1 MLFIAEK
8 PNHRLTLISVFI
20 LPSFSYQFLGIFAK
34 NAPARYHPC
43 GFSLYNSLMEQLNT
57 SDRIESISIHCA
69 SPPICDVLHNANQVA
84 VIWPEYADELLPQ
97 IEQHAN
103 TARDIILY
111 LDDLANNEATPVE
124 KERFYD
130 ATSSILQDPE
140 RQRFALFL
148 PFESFPTPDE
158 NSASANLFRQS
169 YLDAWWDLLYA
180 HDFRDNFLD
189 GGLPEIE
196 ARSEDPARIVKAAH
210 LTPWII
216 QSGMLSSTDA
226 IHAIIDTEDKLA
238 LRGLFDTEPMLED
251 FSLLR
256 PEDRTLLSK
265 INSTLPPAKP
275 PKPLKF
281 ISPAREAWLKERER
295 PASRPESQTQDLSLP
310 LSEHIHNIYSEIVY
324 AADFATSLDPATTY
338 NIAWLGGS
346 RLKGY
351 GRPNSDID
359 ICIPTREKHLNLGN
373 DILTAPL
380 PEIFKRP
387 QDYAHEVFNTVWTG
401 NQANILELQRTILP
415 IYFQTS
421 NETIRR
427 QTIERLE
434 HDLLEYR
441 LMHKGFARFYPDSNP
456 EYKKYTAM
464 DGQSTFYE
472 TNYRI
477 VASKIYANSIFLPR
491 TTKTT

>member
-1 MLFIAEK
+1 
-8 PNHRLTLISVFI
+8 
-20 LPSFSYQFLGIFAK
+20 
-34 NAPARYHPC
+34 
-43 GFSLYNSLMEQLNT
+43 MEQLNT
-57 SDRIESISIHCA
+57 SDHTESISIHSA
-69 SPPICDVLHNANQVA
+69 SPPICDVLRNTNQAA

-103 TARDIILY
+103 NARDITFY
-111 LDDLANNEATPVE
+111 LDDLVNDEATPAE

-130 ATSSILQDPE
+130 AAANILQDPE

-158 NSASANLFRQS
+158 DSASANLFRQS
-169 YLDAWWDLLYA
+169 YLDAWRNLLHV

-196 ARSEDPARIVKAAH
+196 ARSEDPTRVVKAAH

-216 QSGMLSSTDA
+216 QSGMLSSTDT

-238 LRGLFDTEPMLED
+238 LRSFLDTEPMLED
-251 FSLLR
+251 FSLLQ
-256 PEDRTLLSK
+256 PEDHTLLSK
-265 INSTLPPAKP
+265 IKSTLPPVKP

-281 ISPAREAWLKERER
+281 ISPAREAWLKEKEY
-295 PASRPESQTQDLSLP
+295 PTPRPESQTQDLSLS
-310 LSEHIHNIYSEIVY
+310 LSERIHNLSSEIAY
-324 AADFATSLDPATTY
+324 AADFVTSLDPVITY
-338 NIAWLGGS
+338 NVAWLGGS

-351 GRPNSDID
+351 GRPDSDID
-359 ICIPTREKHLNLGN
+359 ICIPTREKHLDFENG
-373 DILTAPL
+373 ILVAPL
-380 PEIFKRP
+380 PEIIKHP
-387 QDYAHEVFNTVWTG
+387 QDYAHEAFNTVWVG
-401 NQANILELQRTILP
+401 NQANILELQRTVLP

-456 EYKKYTAM
+456 EYKKYTTM

-472 TNYRI
+472 TDYRI

-491 TTKTT
+491 IKPRTSI